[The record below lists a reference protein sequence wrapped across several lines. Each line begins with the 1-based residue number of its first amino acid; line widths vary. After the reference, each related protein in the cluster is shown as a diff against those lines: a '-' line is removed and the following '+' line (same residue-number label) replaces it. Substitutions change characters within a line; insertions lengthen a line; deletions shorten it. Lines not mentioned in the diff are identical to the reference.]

1 MTTSTPAEGAPWG
14 WRPAVPSLLERPA
27 AVLRLEGPDTLR
39 VLHGQTSQALA
50 LARPGE
56 RLATCCISPTA
67 RLRALAQV
75 LVDDQGAW
83 LLVEAGD
90 AAAVHTALDRVL
102 FPADA
107 VRLGSPEAVRSLE
120 VLGPAGT
127 GENAPGDPGSWEN
140 LDDDSGWRLDDG
152 RRLLREPAGV
162 PALLPA
168 ELAKLPALGAEEAER
183 WRIQLGMPSVPAEIN
198 EEVNPFELGLA
209 DRVRL
214 DKGCYVGQET
224 LAKLATYDGVKQQ
237 LRRWFLADL
246 DGTLIAPV
254 PGMVLRDGEGGRAG
268 TVSSILRLEHATHG
282 WGGWI
287 GLALVRRGALEIA
300 RLRAGEEGPEVSLS
314 LPERF
319 VAPPVG
325 AGGQGSTQARS

>member
-1 MTTSTPAEGAPWG
+1 MTTPAPADGSPWG
-14 WRPAVPSLLERPA
+14 WRPAVPSLLELPA

-50 LARPGE
+50 LARAGE

-83 LLVEAGD
+83 LVVEAGD

-107 VRLGSPEAVRSLE
+107 VRLGPPETVRSLE
-120 VLGPAGT
+120 VLGPGTSAG
-127 GENAPGDPGSWEN
+127 APEDPGFWHS
-140 LDDDSGWRLDDG
+140 LDDGSGWRLDDG
-152 RRLLREPAGV
+152 RLLLRDAAG
-162 PALLPA
+162 LPA
-168 ELAKLPALGAEEAER
+168 ELATLPVLRAGEVER
-183 WRIQLGMPSVPAEIN
+183 WRIQLGLPAVPGEIN

-237 LRRWFLADL
+237 LRRWYLADP
-246 DGTLIAPV
+246 DGSLPAPD
-254 PGMVLRDGEGGRAG
+254 PGTVLRAAGGERAG
-268 TVSSILRLEHATHG
+268 TVSSILRLERAFDG
-282 WGGWI
+282 WDGWI
-287 GLALVRRGALEIA
+287 GLALVRRGALEA
-300 RLRAGEEGPEVSLS
+300 PQLQAGEGGADLSLS

-319 VAPPVG
+319 TAPPVG
-325 AGGQGSTQARS
+325 AGGQGSAQTRS

>member
-1 MTTSTPAEGAPWG
+1 MTTSSPAAAAPWG

-27 AVLRLEGPDTLR
+27 AVLRLQGPDTLR

-56 RLATCCISPTA
+56 RLATCCIGPTA

-107 VRLGSPEAVRSLE
+107 VRLAPPEAVRSLE
-120 VLGPAGT
+120 VLGPGT
-127 GENAPGDPGSWEN
+127 GGNAPGDPGSWDH
-140 LDDDSGWRLDDG
+140 LDGGSGWRLDDG
-152 RRLLREPAGV
+152 RLLLRQAAGV
-162 PALLPA
+162 PA
-168 ELAKLPALGAEEAER
+168 ELANLPVLSADEVER
-183 WRIQLGMPSVPAEIN
+183 WRIQLGIPAVPGEIN
-198 EEVNPFELGLA
+198 AEVNPFELGLA
-209 DRVRL
+209 NRVRL

-237 LRRWFLADL
+237 LRRWFLADPN
-246 DGTLIAPV
+246 GSAPE
-254 PGMVLRDGEGGRAG
+254 PGAVLRDGDGGRAG
-268 TVSSILRLEHATHG
+268 TLSSVLRLENAADG
-282 WGGWI
+282 WQGWI
-287 GLALVRRGALEIA
+287 GLALVRRGALEA
-300 RLRAGEEGPEVSLS
+300 PRLRAGEEGAKLSLC

-319 VAPPVG
+319 VPPPVG
-325 AGGQGSTQARS
+325 TGGQGSAQARS

>member
-1 MTTSTPAEGAPWG
+1 MSTSTPADGSPWG
-14 WRPAVPSLLERPA
+14 WRPAVPTLLERPA

-56 RLATCCISPTA
+56 RLATCCIGPTA

-75 LVDDQGAW
+75 LVDSQGAW
-83 LLVEAGD
+83 LVVEAGD
-90 AAAVHTALDRVL
+90 ATAVHTALDRVL

-107 VRLGSPEAVRSLE
+107 VRLEPPVAVRSLE
-120 VLGPAGT
+120 VLGPACDAA
-127 GENAPGDPGSWEN
+127 APEDPGSWELQEN
-140 LDDDSGWRLDDG
+140 GSGWRLDDG
-152 RRLLREPAGV
+152 RLLLREAAG
-162 PALLPA
+162 LPA
-168 ELAKLPALGAEEAER
+168 ELANLPVLSAREGER
-183 WRIQLGMPSVPAEIN
+183 WRIQLGLPAVPGEIN

-237 LRRWFLADL
+237 LRRWFLADP
-246 DGTLIAPV
+246 DGSLPAPE
-254 PGMVLRDGEGGRAG
+254 PGTVLRAAGGERAG
-268 TVSSILRLEHATHG
+268 TVSSILRLEKAADG
-282 WGGWI
+282 WDGWI
-287 GLALVRRGALEIA
+287 GLALVRRGALEA
-300 RLRAGEEGPEVSLS
+300 PRLQSGEEVAEISLS

-319 VAPPVG
+319 IAPPVG
-325 AGGQGSTQARS
+325 AGGQGTPQSRS

>member
-1 MTTSTPAEGAPWG
+1 MTTSNPADGSPWG

-56 RLATCCISPTA
+56 RLATCCIGPTA

-75 LVDDQGAW
+75 LVDGQGAW

-107 VRLGSPEAVRSLE
+107 VRLGPAETVRSVE
-120 VLGPAGT
+120 VLGPGT
-127 GENAPGDPGSWEN
+127 NAAAPEDPGSWHS
-140 LDDDSGWRLDDG
+140 LDDGSGWRLDDG
-152 RRLLREPAGV
+152 RLLLRDAAG
-162 PALLPA
+162 LPG
-168 ELAKLPALGAEEAER
+168 ELANLPVLRAGEVER
-183 WRIQLGMPSVPAEIN
+183 WRIQLGLPAVPGEIN

-237 LRRWFLADL
+237 LRRWFLADP
-246 DGTLIAPV
+246 DGSLPAPE
-254 PGMVLRDGEGGRAG
+254 PGTVLRAAGGERAG
-268 TVSSILRLEHATHG
+268 TVSSILRLEKAAD
-282 WGGWI
+282 GWI
-287 GLALVRRGALEIA
+287 GLALVRRGALEA
-300 RLRAGEEGPEVSLS
+300 PRLQAGEEGAELSLS

-319 VAPPVG
+319 IAPPVG
-325 AGGQGSTQARS
+325 AGGQVTPQTRS

>member
-1 MTTSTPAEGAPWG
+1 MTPSSPADVPWD
-14 WRPAVPSLLERPA
+14 WRPAVPSVLERA
-27 AVLRLEGPDTLR
+27 ASVLRLEGPDTLR

-56 RLATCCISPTA
+56 RLATCCIGPTA

-83 LLVEAGD
+83 LVVEAGD

-107 VRLGSPEAVRSLE
+107 VRLGPPEAVRSLE
-120 VLGPAGT
+120 VLGPDTSAA
-127 GENAPGDPGSWEN
+127 APEDPGSWHS
-140 LDDDSGWRLDDG
+140 LDDGSGWRLDDG
-152 RRLLREPAGV
+152 RLLLRDAAG
-162 PALLPA
+162 LPV
-168 ELAKLPALGAEEAER
+168 ELATLPLLRAGEVER
-183 WRIQLGMPSVPAEIN
+183 WRIQLGLPAVPGEIN

-209 DRVRL
+209 ERVRL

-237 LRRWFLADL
+237 LRRWFLADPG
-246 DGTLIAPV
+246 GTLPAPE
-254 PGMVLRDGEGGRAG
+254 PGTVLRADGGERAG
-268 TVSSILRLEHATHG
+268 SVTSILRLENDTEG

-287 GLALVRRGALEIA
+287 GLALVRRGALEA
-300 RLRAGEEGPEVSLS
+300 PRLRAGEGGAELSLS
-314 LPERF
+314 IPERF

-325 AGGQGSTQARS
+325 AGGQGGPQTRS

>member
-1 MTTSTPAEGAPWG
+1 MIASTPADGSPWG

-83 LLVEAGD
+83 LVVEAGD

-107 VRLGSPEAVRSLE
+107 VRLEPPEAVRSLE
-120 VLGPAGT
+120 VVGPASVAA
-127 GENAPGDPGSWEN
+127 APADPGSWQTQE
-140 LDDDSGWRLDDG
+140 DGSGWQLDDG
-152 RRLLREPAGV
+152 RLLLRGVAG
-162 PALLPA
+162 LPP
-168 ELAKLPALGAEEAER
+168 ELMNLPVLSTGEVER
-183 WRIQLGMPSVPAEIN
+183 WRIQLGLPAVPSEIN

-237 LRRWFLADL
+237 LRRWFRADP
-246 DGTLIAPV
+246 DGSLPSPEPA
-254 PGMVLRDGEGGRAG
+254 MVLRDADGERAG
-268 TVSSILRLEHATHG
+268 TVSSILRLEKAADG
-282 WGGWI
+282 WDGWI
-287 GLALVRRGALEIA
+287 GLARVRRGALEA
-300 RLRAGEEGPEVSLS
+300 PWLRAGEGGAELSLS

-325 AGGQGSTQARS
+325 AGGQGSAQGRS

>member
-1 MTTSTPAEGAPWG
+1 MTTPTPADGAPWG

-56 RLATCCISPTA
+56 RLATCCIGPTA

-75 LVDDQGAW
+75 LVDSQGSW
-83 LLVEAGD
+83 LVVEAGD

-107 VRLGSPEAVRSLE
+107 VRLGPPEALRSLE
-120 VLGPAGT
+120 VLGPAT
-127 GENAPGDPGSWEN
+127 AAAAPEDPGSWHS
-140 LDDDSGWRLDDG
+140 LDDGSGWRLDDG
-152 RRLLREPAGV
+152 RLLLRDAAG
-162 PALLPA
+162 LPA
-168 ELAKLPALGAEEAER
+168 ELANLPVLRAGEVER
-183 WRIQLGMPSVPAEIN
+183 WRIQLGLPAVPGEIN

-237 LRRWFLADL
+237 LRRWYLADP
-246 DGTLIAPV
+246 DGTLPAPE
-254 PGMVLRDGEGGRAG
+254 PGTVLRAAGGERAG
-268 TVSSILRLEHATHG
+268 TVSSILRLEKAADG
-282 WGGWI
+282 WDGWI
-287 GLALVRRGALEIA
+287 GLALVRRGALEA
-300 RLRAGEEGPEVSLS
+300 PQLQAGEEGADLSLS

-319 VAPPVG
+319 IAPPVG
-325 AGGQGSTQARS
+325 AGGQGSAQGRS

>member
-1 MTTSTPAEGAPWG
+1 MTTSPVAAGSPWS

-50 LARPGE
+50 LAKPGE

-75 LVDDQGAW
+75 LVDEGGAW
-83 LLVEAGD
+83 LVVEAGD

-107 VRLGSPEAVRSLE
+107 VRLGAPEAVRSLE
-120 VLGPAGT
+120 VLGPDAT
-127 GENAPGDPGSWEN
+127 AAPEAKGAWHAQ
-140 LDDDSGWRLDDG
+140 DDDTSWRLDDG
-152 RRLLREPAGV
+152 RLLLRGSAG
-162 PALLPA
+162 LPA
-168 ELAKLPALGAEEAER
+168 ELADLPVLSAREVER
-183 WRIQLGMPSVPAEIN
+183 WRIQLGLPAVPGEIN

-224 LAKLATYDGVKQQ
+224 LAKLATYDGVKQR
-237 LRRWFLADL
+237 LRRWFLADP
-246 DGTLIAPV
+246 DGSQSAPE
-254 PGMVLRDGEGGRAG
+254 PGAVLRDGDGGRAG
-268 TVSSILRLEHATHG
+268 TLSSVLRLENAADG
-282 WGGWI
+282 WQGWI
-287 GLALVRRGALEIA
+287 GLALVRRGALEA
-300 RLRAGEEGPEVSLS
+300 PRLRAGEEGAELSLS

-319 VAPPVG
+319 TAPPVG
-325 AGGQGSTQARS
+325 AGGQGSAQARS

>member
-1 MTTSTPAEGAPWG
+1 MTTSSPAAAAPWG

-27 AVLRLEGPDTLR
+27 AVLRLQGPDTLR

-56 RLATCCISPTA
+56 RLATCCIGPTA

-107 VRLGSPEAVRSLE
+107 VRLAPPEAVRSLE
-120 VLGPAGT
+120 VLGPGT
-127 GENAPGDPGSWEN
+127 GGNAPGDPGSWDH
-140 LDDDSGWRLDDG
+140 LDGGSGWRLDDG
-152 RRLLREPAGV
+152 RLLLRQAAGV
-162 PALLPA
+162 PG
-168 ELAKLPALGAEEAER
+168 ELANLPVLSAGEVER
-183 WRIQLGMPSVPAEIN
+183 WRIQLGIPAVPGEIN
-198 EEVNPFELGLA
+198 AEVNPFELGLA
-209 DRVRL
+209 NRVRL

-237 LRRWFLADL
+237 LRRWCLADP
-246 DGTLIAPV
+246 DGSRSAPE
-254 PGMVLRDGEGGRAG
+254 PGTVLRAAGGERAG
-268 TVSSILRLEHATHG
+268 SVSSILRLESATAD
-282 WGGWI
+282 WDGWI
-287 GLALVRRGALEIA
+287 GLALVRRGALGA
-300 RLRAGEEGPEVSLS
+300 PRLQAGEDGPETSLS

-319 VAPPVG
+319 AAPPVG
-325 AGGQGSTQARS
+325 AGGQGSAQGRS